1 MPLGSAHDQGQRD
14 STRVDEKAS
23 LRPIFFPGPLGSAQ
37 QIPVPAEPLPW
48 PRRCFAR
55 TMQSLPSRHTPPGPC
70 ARASQILLSSSTL
83 ESTCAQN

>member
-37 QIPVPAEPLPW
+37 LIPVPAGPLP
-48 PRRCFAR
+48 
-55 TMQSLPSRHTPPGPC
+55 
-70 ARASQILLSSSTL
+70 
-83 ESTCAQN
+83 